1 MKTIQTVR
9 YWKMEN
15 DKDRKDRVSNKF
27 YSWIFM
33 IAGLRFPP
41 IYDILVFGFL
51 HLKYIQ
57 KVGARNYGKERSK
70 F

>member
-1 MKTIQTVR
+1 MQTVR
-9 YWKMEN
+9 YWKMIS
-15 DKDRKDRVSNKF
+15 DRKDRVSNKF